1 MRKAWCGAL
10 LQFLPSSAEA
20 DDLFSSFI
28 ANCVLNAFLF
38 YTNIVLNILTMHAL
52 RKTSSLL
59 EPRLKALLLSLAV
72 SDLGVGLLGQPF
84 YIALLIMAS
93 QQQDPTCATNTVYVI
108 ILNAFCAASFLT
120 IMALSVDRFMAIQLH
135 LRYQELVTR
144 KRVVAVVISIWVS
157 IWVLCATFYPLA
169 FTLLHPN
176 IVHFIVVAIG
186 TACLLVASVVSLK
199 IYLVVRRHK
208 RQIQAQLQQL
218 AQNGELANIASLRKS
233 AVSIFYLYLVFL
245 VCYLPQFCMLTFII
259 IHGQTMATKQLLTFT
274 LTVVFFKSSLNPVI
288 CFWKIKHIRRNVIIT
303 FRNIFPSQN

>member
-1 MRKAWCGAL
+1 MKEVWCGAL
-10 LQFLPSSAEA
+10 LQFLPSSAEV
-20 DDLFSSFI
+20 DDFFSSFI
-28 ANCVLNAFLF
+28 ANCVLNAFLS
-38 YTNIVLNILTMHAL
+38 YTNIMLNILTIHAM

-59 EPRLKALLLSLAV
+59 EPRLKALLLSLAI

-144 KRVVAVVISIWVS
+144 KRVVAVVISIWV
-157 IWVLCATFYPLA
+157 LCVTFYPLA

-218 AQNGELANIASLRKS
+218 ARNGELANIASLRKS
-233 AVSIFYLYLVFL
+233 AVSIFYMYLVFL
-245 VCYLPQFCMLTFII
+245 ICYLPQFCTLTFII
-259 IHGQTMATKQLLTFT
+259 IHGQTMAAKQLLTFT
-274 LTVVFFKSSLNPVI
+274 LTVVFLKSSLNPVI

-303 FRNIFPSQN
+303 LRNIFPSRN